1 MPSESEVQATDASHA
16 DAAGAMYRRS
26 DEFLARAL
34 GRDLQGATLRGAL
47 YLLGACAVLALIA
60 ALVR

>member
-1 MPSESEVQATDASHA
+1 MDEPSPSVSPPVAA
-16 DAAGAMYRRS
+16 DAFPERS
-26 DEFLARAL
+26 DRWLTLAL

-47 YLLGACAVLALIA
+47 YLLVAGVLLATIA